1 MVAATQVD
9 TDTPNSSTTRLIR
22 GLIEDAA
29 DRDVIWWFDD
39 RTYSAGTIR
48 VGVISVPA
56 GWAAV
61 TQDMINGEVST
72 VVCTSEAEA
81 VLVATHRLA
90 DVERLLVSISN
101 AHDDAVGV

>member
-39 RTYSAGTIR
+39 RTYFAGRIR